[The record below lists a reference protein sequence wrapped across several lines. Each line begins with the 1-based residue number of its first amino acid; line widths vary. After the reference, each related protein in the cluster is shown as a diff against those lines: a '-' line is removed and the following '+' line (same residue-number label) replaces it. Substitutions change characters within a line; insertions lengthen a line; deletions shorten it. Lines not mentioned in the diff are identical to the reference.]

1 MGEAA
6 TTQGLRHIAS
16 QEAPVWVMA
25 AGRCF
30 HLVSI
35 RRQQMRDMPPRA
47 TACCC
52 CLTCVGIGRHLPDC
66 AKPATAGVFQLGA
79 MLWPA
84 AKLCGQSFPQA
95 QCLRRLAPC
104 PSRKPCISPAWRGQV
119 SSRLAR
125 SQQNRRLARIQ
136 QNRRLAQTRQNRR
149 LARTQQNHRLAR
161 TQQNRRLAQIQQNH
175 GVMDKFHAFFETLRP
190 NGQISCSPL
199 YFLLK

>member
-52 CLTCVGIGRHLPDC
+52 CRTCAGIGRHLPAC
-66 AKPATAGVFQLGA
+66 AKTCHRWGISAWRDAMASGKALRPVLPASPVFVPLGA
-79 MLWPA
+79 LP
-84 AKLCGQSFPQA
+84 FPQA
-95 QCLRRLAPC
+95 QCLSRLAPC
-104 PSRKPCISPAWRGQV
+104 PPANPVFIPLGALPFPQAQYL
-119 SSRLAR
+119 SRLAR
-125 SQQNRRLARIQ
+125 NQCFSCFADCL
-136 QNRRLAQTRQNRR
+136 
-149 LARTQQNHRLAR
+149 
-161 TQQNRRLAQIQQNH
+161 
-175 GVMDKFHAFFETLRP
+175 TLT
-190 NGQISCSPL
+190 
-199 YFLLK
+199 KEE

>member
-79 MLWPA
+79 MLWSA

-119 SSRLAR
+119 LSRLAR
-125 SQQNRRLARIQ
+125 AERESRTNKPFPFFMGEGLGWGLNKTAQRQRPAFTSLAGPVFSRLVPDRKA
-136 QNRRLAQTRQNRR
+136 
-149 LARTQQNHRLAR
+149 
-161 TQQNRRLAQIQQNH
+161 
-175 GVMDKFHAFFETLRP
+175 
-190 NGQISCSPL
+190 
-199 YFLLK
+199 YFCALKI